1 VRIAHFDFNIIAF
14 LAMRYHVRNA
24 RNLAII
30 FYGFDKMFYQVLPFY
45 VYFAFTMLF
54 LPSRLGSGQLNFPFF
69 PLDKFFTLD
78 YTFGNESESE
88 VSGSLYGY

>member
-1 VRIAHFDFNIIAF
+1 
-14 LAMRYHVRNA
+14 
-24 RNLAII
+24 
-30 FYGFDKMFYQVLPFY
+30 
-45 VYFAFTMLF
+45 MLF
-54 LPSRLGSGQLNFPFF
+54 LPSRLYSGQLNFPFF